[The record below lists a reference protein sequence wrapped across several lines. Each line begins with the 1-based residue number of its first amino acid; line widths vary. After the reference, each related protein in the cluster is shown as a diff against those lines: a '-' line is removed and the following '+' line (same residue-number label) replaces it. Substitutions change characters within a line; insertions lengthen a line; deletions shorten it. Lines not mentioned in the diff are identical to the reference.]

1 VRGILEWLARHRSA
15 VAAAAAL
22 FVVWRVVRAVIG
34 GVWFFAG
41 WDDIAGAGDWTLDHW
56 PLAVAALAALF
67 ALVFVV
73 VRAVIPWLERR
84 ERSRPT

>member
-1 VRGILEWLARHRSA
+1 VKRLLEWLARHRSA

-22 FVVWRVVRAVIG
+22 FVVWRVARAVIG

-41 WDDIAGAGDWTLDHW
+41 WDDIAGAGEWTLDRW
-56 PLAVAALAALF
+56 PLVAAGLAA
-67 ALVFVV
+67 VFLAVFLV

-84 ERSRPT
+84 ERSRST